1 MEIFKLFLQLIFL
14 LFSVAF
20 VQTDSIQEISDLV
33 DVSDPHKLFD
43 ILSDENG
50 DLSNLVNGI
59 IQQKLDQKGVRNQI
73 PTMNVVSK
81 TLPICVDIYAV
92 IFYILF
98 EVFWYSNT
106 T

>member
-14 LFSVAF
+14 LFSIAF

-33 DVSDPHKLFD
+33 NVSDPQKLFD

-92 IFYILF
+92 I
-98 EVFWYSNT
+98 T
-106 T
+106 